1 MESIIEWKGVYSKK
15 SQKSLMD
22 LKLNRN
28 KVVEKKI
35 TYSLIMVNSF
45 FFTQIYF
52 VSRPDFWVFYAKKRK
67 IQ

>member
-1 MESIIEWKGVYSKK
+1 
-15 SQKSLMD
+15 MD

-52 VSRPDFWVFYAKKRK
+52 VSRPDFWVFYAKKNPIK
-67 IQ
+67 SIHKHNSN